1 MKVPQYKEKIARTKT
16 AGGGV
21 FLTAQANPNAWGAM
35 GKALS
40 DVGDR
45 VYNLGLEKYKI
56 QAQADVNE
64 TMPLFTAEIESIKE
78 KYKNSR
84 NPIEAE
90 KKIKSEMMTAYKN
103 FNSGSIKNGAGQAY
117 LSSSLSKSAFGTK
130 ASALVTAGMLAWK
143 KQNNAYIVQVD
154 KSNETNELNNFTK
167 TASNISATLEE
178 RELALSNIFLTNKN
192 FNSSS
197 PISVFNN
204 TGKIDYFIKS
214 NKFSASE
221 IAKQQEK
228 VVENIVL
235 GVSTSLVGSNKYR
248 PKMVTE
254 AIRQS
259 INNPDILK
267 KIDPILAK
275 VWENLNGEQRDSLLD
290 KIRNMEND
298 YKKDLKDK
306 KAEAVEASTAAND
319 KIYNSIVNV
328 DENNAAAVTKA
339 KENFAALK
347 VDGYFEK
354 PSDRDAIQDLLY
366 PDEESKT
373 RTTDPD
379 EAEKLEILA
388 QNNLLTK
395 EKIDLVK
402 LKLSNAD
409 RKYWI
414 KQLAVERTEAAAY
427 VEKNLI
433 NSPFGIDKLSS
444 ADVGFKKTLNQLR
457 LAATSEFNAWRIKDG
472 LAATF
477 AEVEA
482 KGAELMIPYTAKITA
497 LYKATFDIKINAFK
511 NVYKTQFEA
520 LEKPYTLMN
529 VLTFL
534 TDKQAQNIAAN
545 GGTVDGRLLQWQKD
559 FQKYDGVI
567 GAELWNN

>member
-1 MKVPQYKEKIARTKT
+1 
-16 AGGGV
+16 
-21 FLTAQANPNAWGAM
+21 
-35 GKALS
+35 
-40 DVGDR
+40 
-45 VYNLGLEKYKI
+45 
-56 QAQADVNE
+56 
-64 TMPLFTAEIESIKE
+64 
-78 KYKNSR
+78 
-84 NPIEAE
+84 
-90 KKIKSEMMTAYKN
+90 
-103 FNSGSIKNGAGQAY
+103 
-117 LSSSLSKSAFGTK
+117 
-130 ASALVTAGMLAWK
+130 
-143 KQNNAYIVQVD
+143 
-154 KSNETNELNNFTK
+154 
-167 TASNISATLEE
+167 
-178 RELALSNIFLTNKN
+178 
-192 FNSSS
+192 
-197 PISVFNN
+197 
-204 TGKIDYFIKS
+204 
-214 NKFSASE
+214 
-221 IAKQQEK
+221 
-228 VVENIVL
+228 
-235 GVSTSLVGSNKYR
+235 
-248 PKMVTE
+248 
-254 AIRQS
+254 
-259 INNPDILK
+259 
-267 KIDPILAK
+267 
-275 VWENLNGEQRDSLLD
+275 
-290 KIRNMEND
+290 MEND

-306 KAEAVEASTAAND
+306 KAEGVAASTAAND

-328 DENNAAAVTKA
+328 DENNAVALTKA

-354 PSDRDAIQDLLY
+354 PSDRDAIQDMLY

-379 EAEKLEILA
+379 VAEELEILA

-395 EKIDLVK
+395 AKIDAVK
-402 LKLSNAD
+402 LKLNNAD

-414 KQLAVERTEAAAY
+414 RQLAVERTEAAAY

>member
-1 MKVPQYKEKIARTKT
+1 MKVPQYKERIARSK

-40 DVGDR
+40 DVGDT

-64 TMPLFTAEIESIKE
+64 TMPIFTATIESIKE
-78 KYKNSR
+78 KHKNSR
-84 NPIEAE
+84 NPIQAE
-90 KKIKSEMMTAYKN
+90 IKIKNEMTKTYKD
-103 FNSGSIKNGAGQAY
+103 FSSGLIKNGANQPY

-130 ASALVTAGMLAWK
+130 ASSVVTAGILAWK
-143 KQNNAYIVQVD
+143 KQNNAYIVEVD
-154 KSNETNELNNFTK
+154 KINETNELNNFTK

-178 RELALSNIFLTNKN
+178 REIALSNIFLTNKN
-192 FNSSS
+192 FNSKS
-197 PISVFNN
+197 PITAFNT

-306 KAEAVEASTAAND
+306 KAEAVAASTAAND

-328 DENNAAAVTKA
+328 DENNAVALTKA
-339 KENFAALK
+339 KENFVALK

-354 PSDRDAIQDLLY
+354 PSDRDAIQDMLY

-511 NVYKTQFEA
+511 NVYKPQFEA
-520 LEKPYTLMN
+520 LGNPYTLMN

-534 TDKQAQNIAAN
+534 TDKQAQNIADN
-545 GGTVDGRLLQWQKD
+545 GGAVDGRLLQWQKD

>member
-1 MKVPQYKEKIARTKT
+1 MVK
-16 AGGGV
+16 
-21 FLTAQANPNAWGAM
+21 L
-35 GKALS
+35 
-40 DVGDR
+40 
-45 VYNLGLEKYKI
+45 
-56 QAQADVNE
+56 
-64 TMPLFTAEIESIKE
+64 
-78 KYKNSR
+78 
-84 NPIEAE
+84 
-90 KKIKSEMMTAYKN
+90 
-103 FNSGSIKNGAGQAY
+103 
-117 LSSSLSKSAFGTK
+117 
-130 ASALVTAGMLAWK
+130 
-143 KQNNAYIVQVD
+143 
-154 KSNETNELNNFTK
+154 
-167 TASNISATLEE
+167 IS
-178 RELALSNIFLTNKN
+178 F
-192 FNSSS
+192 
-197 PISVFNN
+197 
-204 TGKIDYFIKS
+204 
-214 NKFSASE
+214 
-221 IAKQQEK
+221 
-228 VVENIVL
+228 
-235 GVSTSLVGSNKYR
+235 
-248 PKMVTE
+248 
-254 AIRQS
+254 
-259 INNPDILK
+259 
-267 KIDPILAK
+267 
-275 VWENLNGEQRDSLLD
+275 
-290 KIRNMEND
+290 
-298 YKKDLKDK
+298 
-306 KAEAVEASTAAND
+306 

-328 DENNAAAVTKA
+328 DENNAAALTKA

-354 PSDRDAIQDLLY
+354 PSDVNSVQDMLY

-379 EAEKLEILA
+379 VAEELEILA

-395 EKIDLVK
+395 AKIDAVK
-402 LKLSNAD
+402 LKLNNAD

-414 KQLAVERTEAAAY
+414 RQLAVERTEAAAY

-457 LAATSEFNAWRIKDG
+457 LAATSEFNDWRIKDG

-482 KGAELMIPYTAKITA
+482 KGADVMGEYTPKITA

>member
-1 MKVPQYKEKIARTKT
+1 MKVPQYKEKIARSN

-35 GKALS
+35 GTALS
-40 DVGDR
+40 NVGDT

-64 TMPLFTAEIESIKE
+64 TMPIFAATIDSIKE
-78 KYKNSR
+78 KHKNSR

-90 KKIKSEMMTAYKN
+90 KKIKSEMTTVYKN

-130 ASALVTAGMLAWK
+130 ASSLVTAGILAWK
-143 KQNNAYIVQVD
+143 KQNNAYIVEVD
-154 KSNETNELNNFTK
+154 KINEKNELNNFTK
-167 TASNISATLEE
+167 TASNISTALEE
-178 RELALSNIFLTNKN
+178 RELALNKIFSTNKN
-192 FNSSS
+192 FNSSN
-197 PISVFNN
+197 PISAFNN

-235 GVSTSLVGSNKYR
+235 GVSTSLVGSNRYR

-298 YKKDLKDK
+298 YKNDLKDK
-306 KAEAVEASTAAND
+306 KAEDVAASTAAND

-328 DENNAAAVTKA
+328 DENNAVALTKA

-354 PSDRDAIQDLLY
+354 PSHRDAIQNMLY
-366 PDEESKT
+366 PTEESKA
-373 RTTDPD
+373 RKTDPD

-395 EKIDLVK
+395 DKIDAVK
-402 LKLSNAD
+402 LKLSND
-409 RKYWI
+409 DHKYWI
-414 KQLAVERTEAAAY
+414 RQLAVERTQASDY

-433 NSPFGIDKLSS
+433 NAPFGIDKLSS
-444 ADVGFKKTLNQLR
+444 ADVGFKNTLNQLR
-457 LAATSEFNAWRIKDG
+457 LAATSEFNAWRIKGG

-482 KGAELMIPYTAKITA
+482 KGAEVMVPYTAKITA
-497 LYKATFDIKINAFK
+497 LYKATFDKKIKEFK
-511 NVYKTQFEA
+511 SAYKKEFEA
-520 LEKPYTLMN
+520 LGNPYTLNN

-534 TDKQAQNIAAN
+534 TNEQAKNIVN
-545 GGTVDGRLLQWQKD
+545 NRGFIDGRLLTWQKD